1 MRSKILIPSLAILIG
16 KFLYGCKKMS
26 EPLFNKVAFIGLGLI
41 GSSLARVIRAK
52 GLANTV
58 VAAARSQKTLDDAKK
73 LGLIDAGFLH
83 AADAVQNADLIV
95 LALPVQATQAALEK
109 IQPYLAQNAIITDVG
124 STKGNV
130 VAAAKQVFGANLPSG
145 FVPAHPIAG
154 SEHSGVHAGKVD
166 LFAQHKVI
174 ITPLPS
180 SDASAVE
187 KMIQLWQA
195 ADAEVICMD
204 VEKHDELLAHT
215 SHLPH
220 LLAFNLVEQLANR
233 QDNLDIFR
241 YAAGGFR
248 DFSRIAASE
257 PQMWHDIFIANKAA
271 VLNAVASFEQ
281 QLQQFKRV
289 IEQEDSQAL
298 IGMLSHARA
307 ARQHFNHMLA
317 NKPLMENQTVT
328 QQFTILP
335 HSPHFKGKF
344 TVAGDKSVSH
354 RSIMFG
360 AIAEGTTHVTGF
372 LEGEDALATLQAFRD
387 MGVSIEG
394 PKNGEV
400 TIHGVGMHGLKA
412 PASAIYMGNSGT
424 SMRLLAG
431 ILAAQKFD
439 SVMTG
444 DASLTKRPMERIAKP
459 LRMMGAQ
466 IQTTGEKG
474 TPPISIH
481 GQQTLQAMHYDLPMA
496 SAQVKSG
503 ILLAGLWAEG
513 ETSVTEPEP
522 TRDHTERM
530 LRAFG
535 YEVKT
540 EGNRISLQG
549 GGKLTATNIQVPSDI
564 SSAAFFMVGAAIT
577 ENADITLEAV
587 GVNPTRTGIIE
598 ILQQMGAD
606 LTVSNPRI
614 AGGEPIA
621 DIRIRGTQTL
631 QGIHIPED
639 QVPLAIDE
647 FPALFIAAACAEGE
661 TVLTGAAELRVKESD
676 RIQVMAD
683 GLKTLGIDCTPTADG
698 IIIQGKGKAGDW
710 SPVFGGGQIESH
722 HDHRI
727 AMSFSMAG
735 LRCAEPITI
744 VGTETVA
751 TSFPTFTEFATQ
763 AGLKLEV
770 SEM

>member
-1 MRSKILIPSLAILIG
+1 MAQ
-16 KFLYGCKKMS
+16 
-26 EPLFNKVAFIGLGLI
+26 PLFEKVAFIGLGLI
-41 GSSLARVIRAK
+41 GSSLARVM
-52 GLANTV
+52 LAENLSRHI
-58 VAAARSQKTLDDAKK
+58 VASTRSEKTLQDALE
-73 LGLIDAGFLH
+73 LGLIEQGFNNPI
-83 AADAVQNADLIV
+83 DAVQGADLVV
-95 LALPVQATQAALEK
+95 LALPVQATEK
-109 IQPYLAQNAIITDVG
+109 VLRLIQPHLADNVILTDVG
-124 STKGNV
+124 STKGSV
-130 VAAAKQVFGANLPSG
+130 VAAAKAVFGEHLPAG
-145 FVPAHPIAG
+145 FVPGHPIAG
-154 SEHSGVHAGKVD
+154 AEHTGVHAGKVD
-166 LFAQHKVI
+166 LFANHKVI
-174 ITPLPS
+174 LTPLPS
-180 SDASAVE
+180 SAPWAVNKLIQMWESA
-187 KMIQLWQA
+187 K
-195 ADAEVICMD
+195 AEVICMD
-204 VEKHDELLAHT
+204 VEKHDEVLAYT

-220 LLAFNLVEQLANR
+220 LMAFNLVEQLANR
-233 QDNLDIFR
+233 EDNLDIFR

-248 DFSRIAASE
+248 DFSRIAASD
-257 PQMWHDIFIANKAA
+257 PQMWHDIFLANKTALLKA
-271 VLNAVASFEQ
+271 VDGFES
-281 QLQQFKRV
+281 QLAIIRQL
-289 IEQEDSQAL
+289 IEQEDSHAL
-298 IGMLSHARA
+298 MGLLGHAQA

-317 NKPLMENQTVT
+317 KKPFMENNNVT

-335 HSPHFKGKF
+335 GAKTFQGKF
-344 TVAGDKSVSH
+344 TVPGDKSVSH

-400 TIHGVGMHGLKA
+400 TIHGVGMQGLKA

-431 ILAAQKFD
+431 MLSAQQFD

-459 LRMMGAQ
+459 LREMGAQ
-466 IQTTGEKG
+466 IQTTGERG
-474 TPPISIH
+474 TPPVSIT
-481 GQQTLQAMHYDLPMA
+481 GAQALKGIHYDLPMA

-549 GGKLTATNIQVPSDI
+549 GGKLVGTDIQVPSDI

-577 ENADITLEAV
+577 ENSDVTLEAV
-587 GVNPTRTGIIE
+587 GINPTRTGVIE
-598 ILQQMGAD
+598 ILKQMGAD
-606 LTVSNPRI
+606 LSVENERI

-621 DIRIRGTQTL
+621 DIRIRGSRTL
-631 QGIHIPED
+631 KGIHVPED

-647 FPALFIAAACAEGE
+647 FPALFIAAACAEGQ

-683 GLKTLGIDCTPTADG
+683 GLKTMGIDCTPTDDG

-710 SPVFGGGQIESH
+710 SAVFTGGEIESH

-727 AMSFSMAG
+727 AMSFSIAG
-735 LRCAEPITI
+735 LRTCGEIKI
-744 VGTETVA
+744 IGTETVA
-751 TSFPTFTEFATQ
+751 TSFPTFTELAGV
-763 AGLKLEV
+763 AGLNIQVTE
-770 SEM
+770 

>member
-1 MRSKILIPSLAILIG
+1 MAQ
-16 KFLYGCKKMS
+16 
-26 EPLFNKVAFIGLGLI
+26 PLFEKVAFIGLGLI
-41 GSSLARVIRAK
+41 GSSLARVM
-52 GLANTV
+52 LAENLSRHI
-58 VAAARSQKTLDDAKK
+58 VASTRSEKTLQDALE
-73 LGLIDAGFLH
+73 LGLIEQGFNNPV
-83 AADAVQNADLIV
+83 DAVQGADLVV
-95 LALPVQATQAALEK
+95 LALPVQATEK
-109 IQPYLAQNAIITDVG
+109 VLRLIQPHLADNVILTDVG
-124 STKGNV
+124 STKGSV
-130 VAAAKQVFGANLPSG
+130 VAAAKAVFGEHLPAG
-145 FVPAHPIAG
+145 FVPGHPIAG
-154 SEHSGVHAGKVD
+154 AEHTGVHAGKVD
-166 LFAQHKVI
+166 LFANHKVI
-174 ITPLPS
+174 LTPLPS
-180 SDASAVE
+180 SAPWAVNKLIQMWESA
-187 KMIQLWQA
+187 K
-195 ADAEVICMD
+195 AEVICMD
-204 VEKHDELLAHT
+204 VEKHDEVLAYT

-220 LLAFNLVEQLANR
+220 LMAFNLVEQLANR
-233 QDNLDIFR
+233 EDNLDIFR

-248 DFSRIAASE
+248 DFSRIAASD
-257 PQMWHDIFIANKAA
+257 PQMWHDIFFANKTALLKA
-271 VLNAVASFEQ
+271 VDGFES
-281 QLQQFKRV
+281 QLAIIRQL
-289 IEQEDSQAL
+289 IEQEDSHAL
-298 IGMLSHARA
+298 MGLLGHAQA

-317 NKPLMENQTVT
+317 KKPFMENNNVT

-335 HSPHFKGKF
+335 GAKTFQGKF
-344 TVAGDKSVSH
+344 TVPGDKSVSH

-400 TIHGVGMHGLKA
+400 TIYGVGMQGLKA
-412 PASAIYMGNSGT
+412 PAGPIYMGNSGT

-431 ILAAQKFD
+431 MLSAQQFD

-459 LRMMGAQ
+459 LREMGAQ
-466 IQTTGEKG
+466 IQTTGERG
-474 TPPISIH
+474 TPPVSIT
-481 GQQTLQAMHYDLPMA
+481 GAQALKGIHYDLPMA

-549 GGKLTATNIQVPSDI
+549 GGKLVGTDIQVPSDI

-577 ENADITLEAV
+577 ENSDVTLEAV
-587 GVNPTRTGIIE
+587 GINPTRTGVIE
-598 ILQQMGAD
+598 ILKQMGAD
-606 LTVSNPRI
+606 LSVENERI

-621 DIRIRGTQTL
+621 DIRIRGSRTL
-631 QGIHIPED
+631 KGIHVPED
-639 QVPLAIDE
+639 KVPLAIDE
-647 FPALFIAAACAEGE
+647 FPALFIAAACAEGQ

-683 GLKTLGIDCTPTADG
+683 GLKTMGIDCTPTDDG

-710 SPVFGGGQIESH
+710 SAIFTGGEIESH

-735 LRCAEPITI
+735 LRTSGEIKI

-751 TSFPTFTEFATQ
+751 TSFPTFTELAGV
-763 AGLKLEV
+763 AGLNIQVTE
-770 SEM
+770 

>member
-1 MRSKILIPSLAILIG
+1 MAQ
-16 KFLYGCKKMS
+16 
-26 EPLFNKVAFIGLGLI
+26 PLFEKVAFIGLGLI
-41 GSSLARVIRAK
+41 GSSLARVM
-52 GLANTV
+52 LAENLSRHI
-58 VAAARSQKTLDDAKK
+58 VASTRSEKTLQDALE
-73 LGLIDAGFLH
+73 LGLIEQGFNNPI
-83 AADAVQNADLIV
+83 DAVQGADLVV
-95 LALPVQATQAALEK
+95 LALPVQATEK
-109 IQPYLAQNAIITDVG
+109 VLRLIQPHLADNVILTDVG
-124 STKGNV
+124 STKASV
-130 VAAAKQVFGANLPSG
+130 VAAAKAVFGENLPAG
-145 FVPAHPIAG
+145 FVPGHPIAG
-154 SEHSGVHAGKVD
+154 AEHTGVHAGKVD
-166 LFAQHKVI
+166 LFANHKVI
-174 ITPLPS
+174 LTPLPS
-180 SDASAVE
+180 SAPWAVNKLIQMWESA
-187 KMIQLWQA
+187 K
-195 ADAEVICMD
+195 AEVICMD
-204 VEKHDELLAHT
+204 VEKHDEVLAYT

-220 LLAFNLVEQLANR
+220 LMAFNLVEQLANR
-233 QDNLDIFR
+233 EDNLDIFR

-248 DFSRIAASE
+248 DFSRIAASD
-257 PQMWHDIFIANKAA
+257 PQMWHDIFFANKTALLKA
-271 VLNAVASFEQ
+271 VDGFES
-281 QLQQFKRV
+281 QLAIIRQL
-289 IEQEDSQAL
+289 IEQEDSHAL
-298 IGMLSHARA
+298 MGLLGHAQA

-317 NKPLMENQTVT
+317 KKPFMENNHVT
-328 QQFTILP
+328 QKFTILP
-335 HSPHFKGKF
+335 GAKTFQGKF
-344 TVAGDKSVSH
+344 TVPGDKSVSH

-400 TIHGVGMHGLKA
+400 TIHGVGMQGLKA
-412 PASAIYMGNSGT
+412 PAGAIYMGNSGT

-431 ILAAQKFD
+431 MLSAQQFD

-459 LRMMGAQ
+459 LREMGAQ
-466 IQTTGEKG
+466 IQTTGERG
-474 TPPISIH
+474 TPPVSIT
-481 GQQTLQAMHYDLPMA
+481 GAQALKGIHYDLPMA

-549 GGKLTATNIQVPSDI
+549 GGKLVGTDIQVPSDI

-577 ENADITLEAV
+577 ENSDVTLEAV
-587 GVNPTRTGIIE
+587 GINPTRTGVIE
-598 ILQQMGAD
+598 ILKQMGAD
-606 LTVSNPRI
+606 LSVENERI

-621 DIRIRGTQTL
+621 DIRIRGSRTL
-631 QGIHIPED
+631 KGIHVPED

-647 FPALFIAAACAEGE
+647 FPALFIAAACAEGQ

-683 GLKTLGIDCTPTADG
+683 GLKTMGIDCTPTDDG

-710 SPVFGGGQIESH
+710 SAVFTGGEIESH

-735 LRCAEPITI
+735 LRTCGEIKI
-744 VGTETVA
+744 IGTETVA
-751 TSFPTFTEFATQ
+751 TSFPTFTELAGV
-763 AGLKLEV
+763 AGLNIQVTE
-770 SEM
+770 

>member
-1 MRSKILIPSLAILIG
+1 MAQ
-16 KFLYGCKKMS
+16 
-26 EPLFNKVAFIGLGLI
+26 PLFEKVAFIGLGLI
-41 GSSLARVIRAK
+41 GSSLARVM
-52 GLANTV
+52 LAENLSRHI
-58 VAAARSQKTLDDAKK
+58 VASTRSEKTLQDALE
-73 LGLIDAGFLH
+73 LGLIEQGFNNPI
-83 AADAVQNADLIV
+83 DAVQGADLVV
-95 LALPVQATQAALEK
+95 LALPVQATEK
-109 IQPYLAQNAIITDVG
+109 VLRLIQPHLADNVILTDVG
-124 STKGNV
+124 STKASV
-130 VAAAKQVFGANLPSG
+130 VAAAKAVFGENLPAG
-145 FVPAHPIAG
+145 FVPGHPIAG
-154 SEHSGVHAGKVD
+154 AEHTGVHAGKVD
-166 LFAQHKVI
+166 LFANHKVI
-174 ITPLPS
+174 LTPLPS
-180 SDASAVE
+180 SAPWAVNKLIQMWESA
-187 KMIQLWQA
+187 K
-195 ADAEVICMD
+195 AEVICMD
-204 VEKHDELLAHT
+204 VEKHDEVLAYT

-220 LLAFNLVEQLANR
+220 LMAFNLVEQLANR
-233 QDNLDIFR
+233 EDNLDIFR

-248 DFSRIAASE
+248 DFSRIAASD
-257 PQMWHDIFIANKAA
+257 PQMWHDIFFANKTALLKA
-271 VLNAVASFEQ
+271 VDGFES
-281 QLQQFKRV
+281 QLAIIRQL
-289 IEQEDSQAL
+289 IEQEDSHAL
-298 IGMLSHARA
+298 MGLLGHAQA

-317 NKPLMENQTVT
+317 KKPFMENNHVT
-328 QQFTILP
+328 QKFTILP
-335 HSPHFKGKF
+335 GAKTFQGKF
-344 TVAGDKSVSH
+344 TVPGDKSVSH

-400 TIHGVGMHGLKA
+400 TIHGVGMQGLKA
-412 PASAIYMGNSGT
+412 PAGAIYMGNSGT

-431 ILAAQKFD
+431 MLSAQQFD

-459 LRMMGAQ
+459 LREMGAQ
-466 IQTTGEKG
+466 IQTTGERG
-474 TPPISIH
+474 TPPVSIT
-481 GQQTLQAMHYDLPMA
+481 GAQALKGIHYDLPMA

-540 EGNRISLQG
+540 EGNRITLQG
-549 GGKLTATNIQVPSDI
+549 GGKLVGTDIQVPSDI

-577 ENADITLEAV
+577 ENSDVTLEAV
-587 GVNPTRTGIIE
+587 GINPTRTGVIE
-598 ILQQMGAD
+598 ILKQMGAD
-606 LTVSNPRI
+606 LSVENERI

-621 DIRIRGTQTL
+621 DIRIRGSRTL
-631 QGIHIPED
+631 KGIHVPED

-647 FPALFIAAACAEGE
+647 FPALFIAAACAEGQ

-683 GLKTLGIDCTPTADG
+683 GLKTMGIDCTPTDDG

-710 SPVFGGGQIESH
+710 SAVFTGGEIESH

-727 AMSFSMAG
+727 AMSFSIAG
-735 LRCAEPITI
+735 LRTCGEIKI

-751 TSFPTFTEFATQ
+751 TSFPTFTELAGV
-763 AGLKLEV
+763 AGLNIQVTE
-770 SEM
+770 

>member
-1 MRSKILIPSLAILIG
+1 MAQ
-16 KFLYGCKKMS
+16 
-26 EPLFNKVAFIGLGLI
+26 PLFEKVAFIGLGLI
-41 GSSLARVIRAK
+41 GSSLARVM
-52 GLANTV
+52 LAENLSRHI
-58 VAAARSQKTLDDAKK
+58 VASTRSEKTLQDALE
-73 LGLIDAGFLH
+73 LGLIEQGFNNPV
-83 AADAVQNADLIV
+83 DAVQGADLVV
-95 LALPVQATQAALEK
+95 LALPVQATEK
-109 IQPYLAQNAIITDVG
+109 VLRLIQPHLADNVILTDVG
-124 STKGNV
+124 STKGSV
-130 VAAAKQVFGANLPSG
+130 VAAAKAVFGEHLPAG
-145 FVPAHPIAG
+145 FVPGHPIAG
-154 SEHSGVHAGKVD
+154 AEHTGVHAGKVD
-166 LFAQHKVI
+166 LFANHKVI
-174 ITPLPS
+174 LTPLPS
-180 SDASAVE
+180 SAPWAVNKLIQMWESA
-187 KMIQLWQA
+187 K
-195 ADAEVICMD
+195 AEVICMD
-204 VEKHDELLAHT
+204 VEKHDEVLAYT

-220 LLAFNLVEQLANR
+220 LMAFNLVEQLANR
-233 QDNLDIFR
+233 EDNLDIFR

-248 DFSRIAASE
+248 DFSRIAASD
-257 PQMWHDIFIANKAA
+257 PQMWHDIFFANKTALLKA
-271 VLNAVASFEQ
+271 VDGFES
-281 QLQQFKRV
+281 QLAIIRQL
-289 IEQEDSQAL
+289 IEQEDSHAL
-298 IGMLSHARA
+298 MGLLGHAQA

-317 NKPLMENQTVT
+317 KKPFMENNNVT

-335 HSPHFKGKF
+335 GAKTFQGKF
-344 TVAGDKSVSH
+344 TVPGDKSVSH

-400 TIHGVGMHGLKA
+400 TIHGVGMQGLKA

-431 ILAAQKFD
+431 MLSAQQFD

-459 LRMMGAQ
+459 LREMGAQ
-466 IQTTGEKG
+466 IQTTGERG
-474 TPPISIH
+474 TPPVSIT
-481 GQQTLQAMHYDLPMA
+481 GAQALKGIHYDLPMA

-549 GGKLTATNIQVPSDI
+549 GGKLVGTDIQVPSDI

-577 ENADITLEAV
+577 ENSDVTLEAV
-587 GVNPTRTGIIE
+587 GINPTRTGVIE
-598 ILQQMGAD
+598 ILKQMGAD
-606 LTVSNPRI
+606 LSVENERI

-621 DIRIRGTQTL
+621 DIRIRGSRTL
-631 QGIHIPED
+631 KGIHVPED

-647 FPALFIAAACAEGE
+647 FPALFIAAACAEGQ

-683 GLKTLGIDCTPTADG
+683 GLKTMGIDCTPTDDG

-710 SPVFGGGQIESH
+710 SAVFTGGEIESH

-727 AMSFSMAG
+727 AMSFSIAG
-735 LRCAEPITI
+735 LRTSGEIKI
-744 VGTETVA
+744 IGTETVA
-751 TSFPTFTEFATQ
+751 TSFPTFTELAGV
-763 AGLKLEV
+763 AGLNIQVTE
-770 SEM
+770 

>member
-1 MRSKILIPSLAILIG
+1 MAQ
-16 KFLYGCKKMS
+16 
-26 EPLFNKVAFIGLGLI
+26 PLFEKVAFIGLGLI
-41 GSSLARVIRAK
+41 GSSLARVM
-52 GLANTV
+52 LAENLSRHI
-58 VAAARSQKTLDDAKK
+58 VASTRSEKTLQDALE
-73 LGLIDAGFLH
+73 LGLIEQGFNNPV
-83 AADAVQNADLIV
+83 DAVQGADLVV
-95 LALPVQATQAALEK
+95 LALPVQATEK
-109 IQPYLAQNAIITDVG
+109 VLRLIQPHLADNVILTDVG
-124 STKGNV
+124 STKGSV
-130 VAAAKQVFGANLPSG
+130 VAAAKAVFGEHLPAG
-145 FVPAHPIAG
+145 FVPGHPIAG
-154 SEHSGVHAGKVD
+154 AEHTGVHAGKVD
-166 LFAQHKVI
+166 LFANHKVI
-174 ITPLPS
+174 LTPLPS
-180 SDASAVE
+180 SAPWAVNKLIQMWESA
-187 KMIQLWQA
+187 K
-195 ADAEVICMD
+195 AEVICMD
-204 VEKHDELLAHT
+204 VEKHDEVLAYT

-220 LLAFNLVEQLANR
+220 LMAFNLVEQLANR
-233 QDNLDIFR
+233 EDNLDIFR

-248 DFSRIAASE
+248 DFSRIAASD
-257 PQMWHDIFIANKAA
+257 PQMWHDIFFANKTALLKA
-271 VLNAVASFEQ
+271 VDGFES
-281 QLQQFKRV
+281 QLAIIRQL
-289 IEQEDSQAL
+289 IEQEDSHAL
-298 IGMLSHARA
+298 MGLLGHAQA

-317 NKPLMENQTVT
+317 KKPFMENNNVT

-335 HSPHFKGKF
+335 GAKTFQGKF
-344 TVAGDKSVSH
+344 TVPGDKSVSH

-400 TIHGVGMHGLKA
+400 TIYGVGMQGLKA
-412 PASAIYMGNSGT
+412 PAGPIYMGNSGT

-431 ILAAQKFD
+431 MLSAQQFD

-459 LRMMGAQ
+459 LREMGAQ
-466 IQTTGEKG
+466 IQTTGERG
-474 TPPISIH
+474 TPPVSIT
-481 GQQTLQAMHYDLPMA
+481 GAQALKGIHYDLPMA

-549 GGKLTATNIQVPSDI
+549 GGKLVGADIQVPSDI

-577 ENADITLEAV
+577 ENSDVTLEAV
-587 GVNPTRTGIIE
+587 GINPTRTGVIE
-598 ILQQMGAD
+598 ILKQMGAD
-606 LTVSNPRI
+606 LSVENERI

-621 DIRIRGTQTL
+621 DIRIRGSRTL
-631 QGIHIPED
+631 KGIHVPED

-647 FPALFIAAACAEGE
+647 FPALFIAAACAEGQ

-683 GLKTLGIDCTPTADG
+683 GLKTMGIDCTPTDDG

-710 SPVFGGGQIESH
+710 SAIFTGGEIESH

-735 LRCAEPITI
+735 LRTSGEIKI

-751 TSFPTFTEFATQ
+751 TSFPTFTELAGV
-763 AGLKLEV
+763 AGLNIQVTE
-770 SEM
+770 

>member
-1 MRSKILIPSLAILIG
+1 MAQ
-16 KFLYGCKKMS
+16 
-26 EPLFNKVAFIGLGLI
+26 PLFEKVAFIGLGLI
-41 GSSLARVIRAK
+41 GSSLARVM
-52 GLANTV
+52 LAENLSRHI
-58 VAAARSQKTLDDAKK
+58 VASTRSEKTLQDALE
-73 LGLIDAGFLH
+73 LGLIEQGFNNPI
-83 AADAVQNADLIV
+83 DAVQGADLVV
-95 LALPVQATQAALEK
+95 LALPVQATEK
-109 IQPYLAQNAIITDVG
+109 VLRLIQPHLADNVILTDVG
-124 STKGNV
+124 STKGSV
-130 VAAAKQVFGANLPSG
+130 VAAAKAVFGENLPAG
-145 FVPAHPIAG
+145 FVPGHPIAG
-154 SEHSGVHAGKVD
+154 AEHTGVHAGKVD
-166 LFAQHKVI
+166 LFANHKVI
-174 ITPLPS
+174 LTPLPS
-180 SDASAVE
+180 SAPWAVNKLMLMWESA
-187 KMIQLWQA
+187 K
-195 ADAEVICMD
+195 AEVICME
-204 VEKHDELLAHT
+204 VEKHDEVLAYT

-220 LLAFNLVEQLANR
+220 LMAFNLVEQLANR
-233 QDNLDIFR
+233 EDNLDIFR

-248 DFSRIAASE
+248 DFSRIAASD
-257 PQMWHDIFIANKAA
+257 PQMWHDIFFANKTALLKA
-271 VLNAVASFEQ
+271 VDGFES
-281 QLQQFKRV
+281 QLAIIRQL
-289 IEQEDSQAL
+289 IEQEDSHAL
-298 IGMLSHARA
+298 MGLLGHAQA

-317 NKPLMENQTVT
+317 NKPFMENNHVT

-335 HSPHFKGKF
+335 GAKTFQGKF
-344 TVAGDKSVSH
+344 TVPGDKSVSH

-400 TIHGVGMHGLKA
+400 TIHGVGMQGLKA
-412 PASAIYMGNSGT
+412 PAGPIYMGNSGT

-431 ILAAQKFD
+431 MLSAQQFD

-459 LRMMGAQ
+459 LRQMGAQ
-466 IQTTGEKG
+466 IQTTGERG
-474 TPPISIH
+474 TPPVSIT
-481 GQQTLQAMHYDLPMA
+481 GAQALKGIHYDLPMA

-549 GGKLTATNIQVPSDI
+549 GGKLVGTDIQVPSDI

-577 ENADITLEAV
+577 ENSDVTLEAV
-587 GVNPTRTGIIE
+587 GINPTRTGVIE
-598 ILQQMGAD
+598 ILKQMGAD
-606 LTVSNPRI
+606 LSVENERI

-621 DIRIRGTQTL
+621 DIRIRGSRTL
-631 QGIHIPED
+631 KGIHVPED

-647 FPALFIAAACAEGE
+647 FPALFIAAACAEGQ

-683 GLKTLGIDCTPTADG
+683 GLKTMGIDCTPTDDG

-710 SPVFGGGQIESH
+710 SAIFTGGEIESH

-727 AMSFSMAG
+727 AMSFSIAG
-735 LRCAEPITI
+735 LRTSGEIKI

-751 TSFPTFTEFATQ
+751 TSFPTFTELAGV
-763 AGLKLEV
+763 AGLNIQVTE
-770 SEM
+770 

>member
-1 MRSKILIPSLAILIG
+1 MAQ
-16 KFLYGCKKMS
+16 
-26 EPLFNKVAFIGLGLI
+26 PLFEKVAFIGLGLI
-41 GSSLARVIRAK
+41 GSSLARVM
-52 GLANTV
+52 LAENLSRRI
-58 VAAARSQKTLDDAKK
+58 VASTRSEKTLQDAFE
-73 LGLIDAGFLH
+73 LGLIEQGFNNPI
-83 AADAVQNADLIV
+83 DAVQGADLVV
-95 LALPVQATQAALEK
+95 LALPVQATEK
-109 IQPYLAQNAIITDVG
+109 VLRLIQPHLADNVILTDVG
-124 STKGNV
+124 STKASV
-130 VAAAKQVFGANLPSG
+130 VAAAKGVFGENLPAG
-145 FVPAHPIAG
+145 FVPGHPIAG
-154 SEHSGVHAGKVD
+154 AEHTGVHAGKVD
-166 LFAQHKVI
+166 LFANHKVI
-174 ITPLPS
+174 LTPLPS
-180 SDASAVE
+180 SAPWAVNKLIQMWESA
-187 KMIQLWQA
+187 K
-195 ADAEVICMD
+195 AEVICMD
-204 VEKHDELLAHT
+204 VEKHDEVLAYT

-220 LLAFNLVEQLANR
+220 LMAFNLVEQLANR
-233 QDNLDIFR
+233 EDNLDIFR

-248 DFSRIAASE
+248 DFSRIAASD
-257 PQMWHDIFIANKAA
+257 PQMWHDIFFANKTALLKA
-271 VLNAVASFEQ
+271 VDGFES
-281 QLQQFKRV
+281 QLAIIRQL
-289 IEQEDSQAL
+289 IEQEDSHAL
-298 IGMLSHARA
+298 MGLLGHAQA

-317 NKPLMENQTVT
+317 KKPFMENNHVT

-335 HSPHFKGKF
+335 GAKTFKGKF
-344 TVAGDKSVSH
+344 TVPGDKSVSH

-400 TIHGVGMHGLKA
+400 TIHGVGMQGLKA
-412 PASAIYMGNSGT
+412 PAGPIYMGNSGT

-431 ILAAQKFD
+431 MLSAQQFD

-459 LRMMGAQ
+459 LREMGAQ
-466 IQTTGEKG
+466 IQTTGERG
-474 TPPISIH
+474 TPPVSIT
-481 GQQTLQAMHYDLPMA
+481 GTQALKGIHYDLPMA

-549 GGKLTATNIQVPSDI
+549 GGKLVGTNIQVPSDI

-577 ENADITLEAV
+577 ENSDVTLEAV
-587 GVNPTRTGIIE
+587 GINPTRTGVIE
-598 ILQQMGAD
+598 ILKQMGAD
-606 LTVSNPRI
+606 LSVENERI

-621 DIRIRGTQTL
+621 DIRIRGSRTL
-631 QGIHIPED
+631 KGIHVPED

-683 GLKTLGIDCTPTADG
+683 GLKTMGIDCTPTDDG

-710 SPVFGGGQIESH
+710 SPVFTGGEIESH

-735 LRCAEPITI
+735 LRTSGEIKI

-751 TSFPTFTEFATQ
+751 TSFPTFTELAGV
-763 AGLKLEV
+763 AGLNIQVTE
-770 SEM
+770 

>member
-1 MRSKILIPSLAILIG
+1 MAQ
-16 KFLYGCKKMS
+16 
-26 EPLFNKVAFIGLGLI
+26 PLFEKVAFIGLGLI
-41 GSSLARVIRAK
+41 GSSLARVM
-52 GLANTV
+52 LAENLSRHI
-58 VAAARSQKTLDDAKK
+58 VASTRSEKTLQDALE
-73 LGLIDAGFLH
+73 LGLIEQGFNNPV
-83 AADAVQNADLIV
+83 DAVQGADLVV
-95 LALPVQATQAALEK
+95 LALPVQATEK
-109 IQPYLAQNAIITDVG
+109 VLRLIQPHLADNVILTDVG
-124 STKGNV
+124 STKGSV
-130 VAAAKQVFGANLPSG
+130 VAAVKAVFGEHLPAG
-145 FVPAHPIAG
+145 FVPGHPIAG
-154 SEHSGVHAGKVD
+154 AEHTGVHAGKVD
-166 LFAQHKVI
+166 LFANHKVI
-174 ITPLPS
+174 LTPLPS
-180 SDASAVE
+180 SAPWAVNKLIQMWESA
-187 KMIQLWQA
+187 K
-195 ADAEVICMD
+195 AEVICMD
-204 VEKHDELLAHT
+204 VEKHDEVLAYT

-220 LLAFNLVEQLANR
+220 LMAFNLVEQLANR
-233 QDNLDIFR
+233 EDNLDIFR

-248 DFSRIAASE
+248 DFSRIAASD
-257 PQMWHDIFIANKAA
+257 PQMWHDIFLANKTALLKA
-271 VLNAVASFEQ
+271 VDGFES
-281 QLQQFKRV
+281 QLAIIRQL
-289 IEQEDSQAL
+289 IEQEDSHAL
-298 IGMLSHARA
+298 MGLLGHAQA

-317 NKPLMENQTVT
+317 KKPFMENNNVT

-335 HSPHFKGKF
+335 GAKTFQGKF
-344 TVAGDKSVSH
+344 TVPGDKSVSH

-400 TIHGVGMHGLKA
+400 TIHGVGMQGLKA

-431 ILAAQKFD
+431 MLSAQQFD

-459 LRMMGAQ
+459 LREMGAQ
-466 IQTTGEKG
+466 IQTTGERG
-474 TPPISIH
+474 TPPVSIT
-481 GQQTLQAMHYDLPMA
+481 GAQALKGIHYDLPMA

-549 GGKLTATNIQVPSDI
+549 GGKLVGTDIQVPSDI

-577 ENADITLEAV
+577 ENSDVTLEAV
-587 GVNPTRTGIIE
+587 GINPTRTGVIE
-598 ILQQMGAD
+598 ILKQMGAD
-606 LTVSNPRI
+606 LSVENERI

-621 DIRIRGTQTL
+621 DIRIRGSRTL
-631 QGIHIPED
+631 KGIHVPED

-647 FPALFIAAACAEGE
+647 FPALFIAAACAEGQ

-683 GLKTLGIDCTPTADG
+683 GLKTMGIDCTPTDDG

-710 SPVFGGGQIESH
+710 SAVFTGGEIESH

-735 LRCAEPITI
+735 LRTSGEIKI

-751 TSFPTFTEFATQ
+751 TSFPTFTELAGV
-763 AGLKLEV
+763 AGLNIQVTE
-770 SEM
+770 

>member
-1 MRSKILIPSLAILIG
+1 MAQ
-16 KFLYGCKKMS
+16 
-26 EPLFNKVAFIGLGLI
+26 PLFEKVAFIGLGLI
-41 GSSLARVIRAK
+41 GSSLARVM
-52 GLANTV
+52 LAENLSRHI
-58 VAAARSQKTLDDAKK
+58 VASTRSEKTLQDAFE
-73 LGLIDAGFLH
+73 LGLIEQGFNNPI
-83 AADAVQNADLIV
+83 DAVQGADLVV
-95 LALPVQATQAALEK
+95 LALPVQATEK
-109 IQPYLAQNAIITDVG
+109 VLRLIQPHLADNVILTDVG
-124 STKGNV
+124 STKASV
-130 VAAAKQVFGANLPSG
+130 VAAAKAVFGENLPAG
-145 FVPAHPIAG
+145 FVPGHPIAG
-154 SEHSGVHAGKVD
+154 AEHTGVHAGKVD
-166 LFAQHKVI
+166 LFANHKVI
-174 ITPLPS
+174 LTPLPS
-180 SDASAVE
+180 SAPWAVNKLIQMWESA
-187 KMIQLWQA
+187 K
-195 ADAEVICMD
+195 AEVICMD
-204 VEKHDELLAHT
+204 VEKHDEVLAYT

-220 LLAFNLVEQLANR
+220 LMAFNLVEQLANR
-233 QDNLDIFR
+233 EDNLDIFR

-248 DFSRIAASE
+248 DFSRIAASD
-257 PQMWHDIFIANKAA
+257 PQMWHDIFFANKTALLKA
-271 VLNAVASFEQ
+271 VDGFES
-281 QLQQFKRV
+281 QLAIIRQL
-289 IEQEDSQAL
+289 IEQEDSHAL
-298 IGMLSHARA
+298 MGLLGHAQA

-317 NKPLMENQTVT
+317 KKPFMENNHVT
-328 QQFTILP
+328 QKFTILP
-335 HSPHFKGKF
+335 GAKTFQGKF
-344 TVAGDKSVSH
+344 TVPGDKSVSH

-400 TIHGVGMHGLKA
+400 TIHGVGMQGLKA
-412 PASAIYMGNSGT
+412 PAGAIYMGNSGT

-431 ILAAQKFD
+431 MLSAQQFD

-459 LRMMGAQ
+459 LREMGAQ
-466 IQTTGEKG
+466 IQTTGERG
-474 TPPISIH
+474 TPPVSIT
-481 GQQTLQAMHYDLPMA
+481 GAQALKGIHYDLPMA

-549 GGKLTATNIQVPSDI
+549 GGKLVGTDIQVPSDI

-577 ENADITLEAV
+577 ENSDVTLEAV
-587 GVNPTRTGIIE
+587 GINPTRTGVIE
-598 ILQQMGAD
+598 ILKQMGAD
-606 LTVSNPRI
+606 LSVENERI

-621 DIRIRGTQTL
+621 DIRIRGSRTL
-631 QGIHIPED
+631 KGIHVPED

-647 FPALFIAAACAEGE
+647 FPALFIAAACAEGQ

-683 GLKTLGIDCTPTADG
+683 GLKTMGIDCTPTDDG

-710 SPVFGGGQIESH
+710 SAVFTGGEIESH

-735 LRCAEPITI
+735 LRTSGEIKI

-751 TSFPTFTEFATQ
+751 TSFPTFTELAGV
-763 AGLKLEV
+763 AGLNIQVTE
-770 SEM
+770 